1 MAQFRSAEF
10 APLQTALKGYAEIA
24 ETRWR
29 AWLRKQRLENTIPT
43 NFSIVLEQL
52 VSFAD
57 PLIAGGD
64 ALGIWNPV
72 QGKWV

>member
-1 MAQFRSAEF
+1 VQEQSTLGLSDFCG
-10 APLQTALKGYAEIA
+10 KIA

-29 AWLRKQRLENTIPT
+29 AWLRKQRLENKIPT
-43 NFSIVLEQL
+43 NFSIVLEQV

-64 ALGIWNPV
+64 VESVWNSA
-72 QGKWV
+72 QGKWI

>member
-1 MAQFRSAEF
+1 VAQFRSAEF
-10 APLQTALKGYAEIA
+10 APLQTALKGYAKIA

-29 AWLRKQRLENTIPT
+29 AWLRKQRLESTIPT

-57 PLIAGGD
+57 PLISGGD
-64 ALGIWNPV
+64 AQGIWNPV
-72 QGKWV
+72 QGKWI